1 MTRTIALFAAAA
13 VLLSASQAGAVA
25 CRDANGKFIAC
36 PAAKPD
42 AKAGPCRD
50 SSGKFTKCPV
60 SKSSAAN
67 TMSAAPAAKTA
78 KK

>member
-1 MTRTIALFAAAA
+1 MTRALALLAAAA
-13 VLLSASQAGAVA
+13 VLMSASQAGAVA

-36 PAAKPD
+36 PVAKPA

-50 SSGKFTKCPV
+50 STGKFTKCAV
-60 SKSSAAN
+60 SKTTASV
-67 TMSAAPAAKTA
+67 APPAKVV